1 MQEDPA
7 GLGLNVEV
15 VEVGR
20 VVGSREAVSDGPVV
34 VGVLVG
40 GRDAK
45 DVGSDVGVLL
55 HVLHVFLKKSN
66 VTIISGCFGSFLVVL
81 GGYGILLMDL
91 ASGQC
96 DQIGRFFALWATI
109 QIQWQQLFYP
119 NCPHC

>member
-45 DVGSDVGVLL
+45 DVGADVSVLF

-66 VTIISGCFGSFLVVL
+66 VKIVSGCFGSFLVVL
-81 GGYGILLMDL
+81 GFIFG
-91 ASGQC
+91 
-96 DQIGRFFALWATI
+96 ATTSI
-109 QIQWQQLFYP
+109 YSSTTTF
-119 NCPHC
+119 